1 MRMNTLISEA
11 ELNEFC
17 LKAEEH
23 PFVTVDTEFLRERT
37 YYSKLC
43 LLQLALPGGK
53 PSDAVLVDTLS
64 PAMDL
69 KPLYRLFQNT
79 SVVKVFHAARQD
91 LEIFW
96 HDAKIFPT
104 PLFDT
109 QVAAMVCGFGE
120 QVGYETL
127 VRRILKEEVDKSS
140 RFTDWSRRPLTEAQ
154 KNYAISDVTHL
165 CGVYLFLKAELERR
179 DRVSWVV
186 EETLMLSNPAIYD
199 VMPLEAW
206 KRIKTRTSS
215 TKQLAHIR
223 ELAAFRE
230 MYAQSK
236 NVPRNR
242 VMKDDALL
250 ELASAKPVTLED
262 LSKSRLIL
270 REARKGEI
278 AEGILQAIKT
288 VAVMDPET
296 FPILP
301 KVNEKLQVNPALA
314 DLLRVLLKAKSE
326 QSDVAQKMIANVAEL
341 DALAAGERN
350 LASLKGWRLG
360 VFGAEALRLC
370 NGEVGLA
377 VKGNKVKLF
386 EL

>member
-1 MRMNTLISEA
+1 
-11 ELNEFC
+11 
-17 LKAEEH
+17 
-23 PFVTVDTEFLRERT
+23 
-37 YYSKLC
+37 
-43 LLQLALPGGK
+43 
-53 PSDAVLVDTLS
+53 
-64 PAMDL
+64 
-69 KPLYRLFQNT
+69 
-79 SVVKVFHAARQD
+79 
-91 LEIFW
+91 
-96 HDAKIFPT
+96 
-104 PLFDT
+104 
-109 QVAAMVCGFGE
+109 
-120 QVGYETL
+120 
-127 VRRILKEEVDKSS
+127 
-140 RFTDWSRRPLTEAQ
+140 
-154 KNYAISDVTHL
+154 
-165 CGVYLFLKAELERR
+165 
-179 DRVSWVV
+179 
-186 EETLMLSNPAIYD
+186 
-199 VMPLEAW
+199 
-206 KRIKTRTSS
+206 
-215 TKQLAHIR
+215 
-223 ELAAFRE
+223 

-350 LASLKGWRLG
+350 LSSLKGWRLG